1 MTGDGTAGFGP
12 GDRGVGLAQRP
23 QKKILGALPWQR
35 RFLCGL
41 ARPGV
46 TTAALSVGRSNGK
59 SWLAGK
65 LARDYLLSDR
75 RDSEAVIVASSY
87 VQAKIIY
94 RYAVRMVRDAGHDP
108 ADRRT
113 WHYRDSANVAVLRS
127 QETGQAI
134 RAISCD
140 PKRAHG
146 RVFGLALMDE
156 PAQWPRGTRD
166 AMLSAIDT
174 GAGKVVGSRIV
185 ALGTRPT
192 GAHWFADWLAGG
204 ADFVQCHA
212 ARRDDPPYWLR
223 TIRRANPSFNYL
235 PALRADLLRQRDGA
249 RKDEAVRARY
259 LALALNMGTSDTV
272 ENVLVSPEAW
282 TRCEV
287 DVLPD
292 RAGPYVLG
300 LDIGSGGSMTA
311 AAAYWPVTGRLETLA
326 VLGGIPDLADRGR
339 RDNVGSLYLDMARRG
354 ELLVHAG
361 LRVPDYGAFVGEIVA
376 RWGVPSVIVADRYK
390 EPELRDA
397 LDAGRMRRGLALV
410 TRGQGWRDGAED
422 VRRFRRAVLRE
433 RVAAPRSLL
442 LRSAIAEART
452 VTDVAGNCK
461 LGKNTE
467 GGRRK
472 LARDDVAAAAI
483 LAVAEAD
490 RRGVPSVDRPALRLV
505 AV

>member
-1 MTGDGTAGFGP
+1 MA
-12 GDRGVGLAQRP
+12 
-23 QKKILGALPWQR
+23 
-35 RFLCGL
+35 
-41 ARPGV
+41 
-46 TTAALSVGRSNGK
+46 RSNGK

-65 LARDYLLSDR
+65 LARDYLMGPGE
-75 RDSEAVIVASSY
+75 DSEAVIVASSY
-87 VQAKIIY
+87 VQAKIIF
-94 RYAVRMVRDAGHDP
+94 RYAVRMVRDDGHDP
-108 ADRRT
+108 TDRSA
-113 WHYRDSANVAVLRS
+113 WHYRDSANVAVLRRLA
-127 QETGQAI
+127 TGQAI

-146 RVFGLALMDE
+146 RVFGLALLDE
-156 PAQWPRGTRD
+156 PAQWPRGSRD

-174 GAGKVVGSRIV
+174 GAGKVMGSRIV
-185 ALGTRPT
+185 ALGTRPV

-259 LALALNMGTSDTV
+259 LALALNLGTSDTV

-282 TRCEV
+282 ARCER

-292 RAGPYVLG
+292 RRGVYVLG
-300 LDIGSGGSMTA
+300 LDIGGGGAMTGA
-311 AAAYWPVTGRLETLA
+311 AGYWPVSGRLEALA
-326 VLGGIPDLADRGR
+326 AFGGIPDLRARGR
-339 RDNVGSLYLDMARRG
+339 RDNVGGLYADMARRG

-376 RWGVPSVIVADRYK
+376 RWGSPSVIVADRYK

-397 LDAGRMRRGLALV
+397 LDAGRMRRGLPLIV
-410 TRGQGWRDGAED
+410 RGMGFRDGAED

-452 VTDVAGNCK
+452 VTDVAGNSK
-461 LGKNTE
+461 LAKDTQ

-490 RRGVPSVDRPALRLV
+490 RRGVPEAGRRAVRLV